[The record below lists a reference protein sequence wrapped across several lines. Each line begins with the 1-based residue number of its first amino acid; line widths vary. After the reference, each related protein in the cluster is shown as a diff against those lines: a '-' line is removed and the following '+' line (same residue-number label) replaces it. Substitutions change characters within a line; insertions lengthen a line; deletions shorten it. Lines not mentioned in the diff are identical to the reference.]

1 MAKETFDC
9 PVASVV
15 MVDGDTQDI
24 VLDRGW
30 KVAQGVTTR
39 IAGVDAPEIRTAAG
53 KLVSQLVERWLNII
67 VSTAYRL
74 RWLSRELDMYGRS
87 LGDYVDRQ
95 TGDTLSKYLLD
106 NGLAKV
112 FDGKK
117 AREPWTDVEL
127 KTIEDKA
134 NALLAAK

>member
-9 PVASVV
+9 PVTSVI
-15 MVDGDTQDI
+15 MVDGDTQHI

-30 KVAQGVTTR
+30 KVSQGVTTR
-39 IAGVDAPEIRTAAG
+39 IAGLDAPRIHTAAG
-53 KLVSQLVERWLNII
+53 KLVTQLVALWLNAI

-87 LGDYVDRQ
+87 LGDYADRQ

-106 NGLAKV
+106 NGLAKA

-117 AREPWTDVEL
+117 AREPWTGAEL
-127 KTIEDKA
+127 TAVEDKA